1 MIAAVLAGGAI
12 GAVLRFFLERQSVH
26 RFGERI
32 PYGTLL
38 ANVLGAFVLGAAVG
52 MHERAVLSDAWLAF
66 IGTGVCGAL
75 TTFSGFIGQI
85 YTRARHADTRNVAI
99 GYLAVTF
106 ALGIA
111 AAWLGYSLL
120 A

>member
-1 MIAAVLAGGAI
+1 MITAVLAGGAI
-12 GAVLRFFLERQSVH
+12 GAVIRFMLERTSVH
-26 RFGERI
+26 RYGERV
-32 PYGTLL
+32 PYGTLV
-38 ANVLGAFVLGAAVG
+38 ANVLGALVLGAAVG

-66 IGTGVCGAL
+66 VGTGVCGAL

-85 YTRARHADTRNVAI
+85 YTHARHADTRNVAI

-111 AAWLGYSLL
+111 AASLGAML
-120 A
+120 AG

>member
-26 RFGERI
+26 RYGERI
-32 PYGTLL
+32 PYGTLA

-52 MHERAVLSDAWLAF
+52 MHERDALSDTWLAF

-75 TTFSGFIGQI
+75 TTFSGFVGQI

-111 AAWLGYSLL
+111 AAWFG
-120 A
+120 AIFAG